1 MKNWQNTIVATNH
14 TIREAMRAID
24 NGGVRLALV
33 ADESFHLLGTVTDGD
48 IRRGLLRDLEM
59 NDSILDVMNHS
70 PISADENM
78 VRDDL
83 LALIDK
89 HDLLALPIV
98 NRSNKLVGLSTLNQ
112 LMQPETRDNPVF
124 IMAGGFGSRLKPLT
138 DNCPKPML
146 PIGDKPMLAHILD
159 LFIKQG
165 FSSFYISTHY
175 MPEVITEYFGDGDKF
190 GCNITYV
197 HEDSPLGTGGAL
209 SLLPENLPRL
219 PLVMINGDI
228 LTDVDFTKMIDTH
241 MKNKNDVTLCLR
253 EEEHQVAYGLVE
265 TTDGII
271 QRMVEKPTY
280 RYLIN
285 SGIYVLSA
293 AAVLSVK
300 ESRKMALP
308 SLVEDRISQGFKVGE
323 YRSHGYWL
331 DVGRMSDYQKAQVD
345 IIGLLK

>member
-1 MKNWQNTIVATNH
+1 VTTHH
-14 TIREAMRAID
+14 TIREAMRVID
-24 NGGVRLALV
+24 AGGVRLGLV
-33 ADESFHLLGTVTDGD
+33 ADENFHLLGIVTDGD

-59 NDSILDVMNHS
+59 NDPVPAIMNHT
-70 PISADENM
+70 PISASESM
-78 VRDDL
+78 GRSEL
-83 LALIDK
+83 LALIEK

-98 NRSNKLVGLSTLNQ
+98 NRSNRLVGLSTINE
-112 LMQPETRDNPVF
+112 LMHPECRDNPVF

-146 PIGDKPMLAHILD
+146 PIGDRPMLAHILD

-165 FSSFYISTHY
+165 FSNFFISTHY
-175 MPEVITEYFGDGDKF
+175 MPEVIYEYFGDGDEY
-190 GCNITYV
+190 GCKITYV
-197 HEDSPLGTGGAL
+197 HEESPLGTGGAL

-228 LTDVDFTKMIDTH
+228 LTDVDFTKMIDAH
-241 MKNKNDVTLCLR
+241 QKNKNDITMCLR

-285 SGIYVLSA
+285 SGIYVLSP
-293 AAVLSVK
+293 AAVSSVK
-300 ESRKMALP
+300 ANCKMDLP
-308 SLVEDRISQGFKVGE
+308 SLVESRIALGFRVGE
-323 YRSHGYWL
+323 FRSHGYWL
-331 DVGRMSDYQKAQVD
+331 DVGRMSDYQKAQDD
-345 IIGLLK
+345 IVGLSK